1 MALRLNRQRLACV
14 MVFLVTTGLGIF
26 YLLPAQPGIL
36 AANPSELRLE
46 MKFGAREEV
55 YVRLENVGR
64 SLAVIS
70 GVSSS
75 CGCTVGTPETNQ
87 LGRGDSTRLKVEV
100 SANFIGRKDAIV
112 DVAYESLKERKV
124 VRIPVV
130 LKTGEAAGTRVLSYP
145 KDLVAQCDP
154 EKESRAEFE
163 VRTTEKS
170 EGQPDLVEVT
180 SEDDRCRFRVL
191 DIKSSE
197 PDRNGKSERTYQIEM
212 VVAPSEPFAATAK
225 MRFREPLAAPAGNIA
240 IFARPKVRT
249 RLVPAAID
257 LPTML
262 AESSR
267 QKHEVLLISEE
278 DIEDWRVTDNAAF
291 PAWLRIE
298 IEKLRS
304 NITRVTIADSRT
316 IETKLTD
323 VADYELKLN
332 SSAETVS
339 LPVRIRE

>member
-1 MALRLNRQRLACV
+1 MKLHWNRQRVACLV
-14 MVFLVTTGLGIF
+14 VFIAATGLGIF
-26 YLLPAQPGIL
+26 YLLPARPGIL
-36 AANPSELRLE
+36 AAHPSELRLE

-55 YVRLENVGR
+55 YVRLENVGG

-87 LGRGDSTRLKVEV
+87 LGRGNSTRLKVEV

-112 DVAYESLKERKV
+112 DVAYESLKERRV

-145 KDLVAQCDP
+145 KDLVAYSDP
-154 EKESRAEFE
+154 AKESRAEFE

-170 EGQPDLVEVT
+170 AGQPDFVELT

-197 PDRNGKSERTYQIEM
+197 PDRNGKCERTYQIEM
-212 VVAPSEPFAATAK
+212 IVASSEPFAATAK

-240 IFARPKVRT
+240 IFARHKART
-249 RLVPAAID
+249 RLVPSVVD
-257 LPTML
+257 LPAMF
-262 AESSR
+262 AESSP
-267 QKHEVLLISEE
+267 QKQEVLLISEVE
-278 DIEDWRVTDNAAF
+278 IEDWRVADQAAF
-291 PAWLRIE
+291 PAWLSIDV
-298 IEKLRS
+298 EKLRS
-304 NITRVTIADSRT
+304 NITRVIIADSRT
-316 IETKLTD
+316 PEMKTADVLNFQLT
-323 VADYELKLN
+323 LN
-332 SSAETVS
+332 SSAETVV
-339 LPVRIRE
+339 LPVRIRD